1 MATLRVTNLRGRSAN
16 VAPNLTDGVNVTGV
30 GTVSSRLELGA
41 SGIGATIHGNGNA
54 VFAGVTTSASFVGPI
69 TGDVTGNVTGNI
81 TGTTGTFSGD
91 VSVGGT
97 LTYEDVQNVDSTGLI
112 TARSGIKIGPTASIG
127 ATFNPAGDLVIAG
140 IITAGTFDG
149 VVSGIALQVDG
160 SDVSSGTAATMM
172 NFTGA
177 TITNVTAGLSTIT
190 ISASI
195 STTYQY
201 AQSGVITI
209 NLGTGQA
216 HEVTLAAGIS
226 TFTCTGGTAGESHS
240 LIITQPSSGITT
252 VGFST
257 YFLWSSGSQPN
268 LSRSSADAEI
278 DLISFIV
285 KQQTQT
291 GTGVT
296 QLLASAGIDY
306 Q

>member
-16 VAPNLTDGVNVTGV
+16 VAPNLPDGAIITGI
-30 GTVSSRLELGA
+30 TTIESSTGA
-41 SGIGATIHGNGNA
+41 GVTIHGNGNA

-69 TGDVTGNVTGNI
+69 TGDVTGSI
-81 TGTTGTFSGD
+81 SGTTGTFSGD

-127 ATFNPAGDLVIAG
+127 ATFNPQGDLVIAG

-149 VVSGIALQVDG
+149 VVSGIALQADG

-172 NFTGA
+172 NFSGA
-177 TITNVTAGLSTIT
+177 TISNVTAGLSTIT
-190 ISASI
+190 IAAGI
-195 STTYQY
+195 TTTYQY

-209 NLGTGQA
+209 NLTSGQA
-216 HEVTLAAGIS
+216 HEITLAAGIS
-226 TFTCTGGTAGESHS
+226 TITCTGGTGKIGESHS
-240 LIITQPSSGITT
+240 IIITQPSSGITT

-257 YFLWSSGSQPN
+257 YFLWPSGSPPN
-268 LSRSSADAEI
+268 LSRAAAASEI
-278 DLISFIV
+278 DLVSFII
-285 KQQTQT
+285 KQETLT
-291 GTGVT
+291 GTGIT
-296 QLLASAGIDY
+296 QLLASSGVDY